1 MKGQI
6 VRQWTNSNLVHN
18 SINFVPNTNN
28 TFDIYVVDNAGTARK
43 FDVNASMSA
52 DIQRLTDAIN
62 AKDVTVEGSGLE
74 YTIKQGGVI
83 KKTINIPKDT
93 FAKEFTY
100 DSSTKELKIKVA
112 DAAGGNAKEVKV
124 NVADL
129 VNIYT
134 AGTGLQLN
142 ANAFSVTPQIA
153 AVPGKVTDLE
163 TKVASLEGRVSA
175 TNKTDVETLE
185 TKVAALDANI
195 GTWT

>member
-18 SINFVPNTNN
+18 SINFVPNGQS
-28 TFDIYVVDNAGTARK
+28 FDVYVVDNAGVARK

-52 DIQRLTDAIN
+52 DIQRLTETIN
-62 AKDVTVEGSGLE
+62 TKDVTVEGSGLV
-74 YTIKQGGVI
+74 YTIKQGGAT
-83 KKTINIPKDT
+83 KATINIPKDT

-100 DSSTKELKIKVA
+100 DRARKELKIKVA
-112 DAAGGNAKEVKV
+112 DADGGSAKEVKV
-124 NVADL
+124 SVADL